1 MTASL
6 TAPPIL
12 SQPDARLPLRIAKSA
27 LATDGLG
34 GGMARFWDWFAGR
47 AEHTTHRVERLR
59 LEELVG
65 WSRDPSTGNI
75 THHSGK
81 FFTIEGLDVRI
92 PDAPVPHW
100 GQPIVNQPEVGILG
114 ILTKEFDGVLH
125 CLMQAKFEPGNCNG
139 LQLSPTVQATRSNYT
154 RVHQGKA
161 VPYLEYFRHSA
172 GRLVVADVLQSEQ
185 GAWFYHKRNRN
196 MIVEIDVDVAARDDF
211 HWLTIGQLHR
221 LLTVKNLVNMDA
233 RTVLSCLPFAG
244 ANLLPFFDGAFV
256 GETTF
261 RDAVVRSCSAAAGSL
276 HPTYEILSW
285 ITGVR
290 AEAEVRIC
298 GVPLAQLPDWHG
310 ADGVISHESGLFFDV
325 IGVDVVGG
333 SREVASWT
341 QPMIE
346 PKGTGIV
353 AFLVRLIEGVLHAL
367 VHARAEPG
375 YVDVV
380 EIAPT
385 VQCTPESLRVLPPG
399 SRPRFL
405 RTVLEAAPHQIR
417 FAADLSEEGGRFFNA
432 VNRYLI
438 VEADVDLAEGSEY
451 RWMTLHQLVDL
462 LRHSHYLNIQARS
475 LVACLHSL
483 SAGAGSAP
491 RETL

>member
-1 MTASL
+1 MTVPL

-12 SQPDARLPLRIAKSA
+12 SQPDTRLPSRIAKSA

-34 GGMARFWDWFAGR
+34 GGMSRFGNWFAGR
-47 AEHTTHRVERLR
+47 AERSTHWVQRLH
-59 LEELVG
+59 LDELVG
-65 WSRDPSTGNI
+65 WSRDPDTGNI
-75 THHSGK
+75 AHHSGR
-81 FFTIEGLDVRI
+81 FFTIEGLDVQI
-92 PDAPVPHW
+92 PDAPVPRW

-114 ILTKEFDGVLH
+114 IMMKEFDGVLH

-154 RVHQGKA
+154 RVHQGKG
-161 VPYLEYFRHSA
+161 VPYLEYFRHPA
-172 GRLVVADVLQSEQ
+172 EHLVVADVLQSEQ
-185 GAWFYHKRNRN
+185 GAWFYQKRNRN
-196 MIVEIDVDVAARDDF
+196 MIVQVDGDVAAEKDF

-221 LLTVKNLVNMDA
+221 LLTVENLINMDA

-244 ANLLPFFDGAFV
+244 TDLLPFFDDAIAGRDTFH
-256 GETTF
+256 ET
-261 RDAVVRSCSAAAGSL
+261 VVRSCSAAAGSL

-285 ITGVR
+285 ITGIR
-290 AEAEVRIC
+290 AQAEVRTR
-298 GVPLAQLPDWHG
+298 GVPLAQLPDWHWVDG
-310 ADGVISHESGLFFDV
+310 AISHESGLFFDV
-325 IGVDVVGG
+325 IGVDVAGG

-353 AFLVRLIEGVLHAL
+353 AFLIRRIEGVLHAL
-367 VHARAEPG
+367 VHARVEPG

-399 SRPRFL
+399 ARPRFL
-405 RTVLEAAPHQIR
+405 DTILEAAPHQIR
-417 FAADLSEEGGRFFNA
+417 FATNLSEEGGRFFNA
-432 VNRYLI
+432 INRYLI
-438 VEADVDLAEGSEY
+438 AEADVDFAEGSEY

-462 LRHSHYLNIQARS
+462 LRHSHYLNVQARS

-483 SAGAGSAP
+483 SAGAGLAP
-491 RETL
+491 LVAP